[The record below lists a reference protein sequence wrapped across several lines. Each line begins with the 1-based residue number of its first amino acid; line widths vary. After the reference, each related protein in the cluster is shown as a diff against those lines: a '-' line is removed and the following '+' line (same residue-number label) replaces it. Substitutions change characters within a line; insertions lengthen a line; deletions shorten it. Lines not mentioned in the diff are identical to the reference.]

1 MNYQK
6 YQIYFLLAFL
16 TGMVI
21 LVFLIFRPFIYVLAL
36 AMIFTWFT
44 QPVYQAILPH
54 VRRHEGIA
62 ALATIVI
69 TAFLILLPLVFLG
82 MQIFQEVNHV
92 YASLSANGTSQA
104 MVLLESRINDFKQW
118 LPAFEGISLD
128 PNQYLKQGVELLALN
143 LGFIF
148 SSFAKLTVNSLI
160 FLFAL
165 YYFLKDGYKLKK
177 AVMAMSPLDD
187 SDDEA
192 IINKLEKSIDSV
204 LRGSLVIAIIQGLVA
219 TLGFMIF
226 FVPNAILWGSA
237 TMVVALVPG
246 VGTALVMVP
255 AILFLFFSGKLFAAL
270 GLKIWGVIAVG
281 LIDNFLGPKLLGRG
295 AQLHPLLVML
305 SVLGGI
311 GFFGPI
317 GLLLGPI
324 AMSLL
329 LALIDIYLYI
339 LKKYAM
345 RENAA

>member
-219 TLGFMIF
+219 TL
-226 FVPNAILWGSA
+226 
-237 TMVVALVPG
+237 
-246 VGTALVMVP
+246 
-255 AILFLFFSGKLFAAL
+255 
-270 GLKIWGVIAVG
+270 
-281 LIDNFLGPKLLGRG
+281 
-295 AQLHPLLVML
+295 
-305 SVLGGI
+305 
-311 GFFGPI
+311 
-317 GLLLGPI
+317 
-324 AMSLL
+324 
-329 LALIDIYLYI
+329 
-339 LKKYAM
+339 
-345 RENAA
+345 

>member
-226 FVPNAILWGSA
+226 GVPNAILWGSA

-255 AILFLFFSGKLFAAL
+255 AVLFLFFSGKLFAAL
-270 GLKIWGVIAVG
+270 GLLIWGVIAVG